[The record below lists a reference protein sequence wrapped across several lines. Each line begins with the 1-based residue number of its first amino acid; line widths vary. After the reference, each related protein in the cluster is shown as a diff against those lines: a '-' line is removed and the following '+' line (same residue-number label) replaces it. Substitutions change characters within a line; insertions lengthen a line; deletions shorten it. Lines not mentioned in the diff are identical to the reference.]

1 LGLLSRIFRPSA
13 VRAAE
18 GEYREGPYTLP
29 ISGGWLPA
37 GSPWNFWQLGRDVE
51 RGLGTSA
58 MVEACV
64 SAYAQTIAMCP
75 GSHWVE
81 NADNGRDRQT
91 TQISSLARVLRT
103 PNSYQ
108 SISDFLVNA
117 TRRLYLTGNTFALA
131 LRNNRFEI
139 NELHLMLGD
148 CRAQVGQTGEVF
160 YTLSGNELIERRFD
174 GPLIV
179 PARDVLHIK
188 LHTPRHPLIG
198 ETPLQAAMLDLAVTG
213 VISQQQ
219 LAFYH
224 NQARPSFILST
235 DQILNADQMKQLR
248 GKWDEQSQYLAAGGT
263 PIMSAGLKPLPIY
276 SNATDSQ
283 LAEVLKM
290 SDQHIALAYRVP
302 LQILG
307 IGGTPF
313 ASTEALMQSW
323 RASGLGFALNHVEEA
338 FGQLFGLRGQPE
350 EYVEFDTSVLLRSS
364 FKERVEGAVAGIRG
378 GLFAPNEARA
388 EFSLSKQEYGDL
400 VRVQQQDV
408 PLSYGVNLQPPDPK
422 PAASPP
428 PAEQQP
434 VPPPPPQRDLPNA
447 DRSAVVRSLFAA
459 ADDYDRRA
467 A

>member
-1 LGLLSRIFRPSA
+1 
-13 VRAAE
+13 
-18 GEYREGPYTLP
+18 
-29 ISGGWLPA
+29 
-37 GSPWNFWQLGRDVE
+37 
-51 RGLGTSA
+51 
-58 MVEACV
+58 
-64 SAYAQTIAMCP
+64 
-75 GSHWVE
+75 
-81 NADNGRDRQT
+81 
-91 TQISSLARVLRT
+91 
-103 PNSYQ
+103 
-108 SISDFLVNA
+108 
-117 TRRLYLTGNTFALA
+117 
-131 LRNNRFEI
+131 
-139 NELHLMLGD
+139 
-148 CRAQVGQTGEVF
+148 
-160 YTLSGNELIERRFD
+160 
-174 GPLIV
+174 
-179 PARDVLHIK
+179 VLHIK

-364 FKERVEGAVAGIRG
+364 FKERVEGWTAGIKG

-388 EFSLSKQEYGDL
+388 EFSLSKQKNGDL

-408 PLSYGVNLQPPDPK
+408 PLSYGVNLKPPDPK
-422 PAASPP
+422 PATPP
-428 PAEQQP
+428 PSAEQLPLHRLRRKGIHLMQTEARSSEASSQP
-434 VPPPPPQRDLPNA
+434 QMTTTAVLPDALRDALGQVISDQRREWRPERELIEA
-447 DRSAVVRSLFAA
+447 QSRESGQSREKRSRSFGLTSLN
-459 ADDYDRRA
+459 
-467 A
+467 